1 MGGAAGSFYYRETAT
16 PTETKSGTFDRFTT
30 GGGRPRDQKTI
41 ALLPEEAAPEK
52 AQDHAPA
59 ARAWHSTAGPRPAG
73 WGCVQGISPTET
85 TTRET
90 ATAEGARG
98 AEQTFYVD
106 VQQGLGRC
114 SRF

>member
-30 GGGRPRDQKTI
+30 GGGRPRDQTPVT
-41 ALLPEEAAPEK
+41 LLPEKASPEK

-59 ARAWHSTAGPRPAG
+59 ARTGYSTAGPRPAR
-73 WGCVQGISPTET
+73 WGRVQGIAAAET

-90 ATAEGARG
+90 TATEGARG
-98 AEQTFYVD
+98 AEQTFYQYL
-106 VQQGLGRC
+106 QQGLGRC

>member
-30 GGGRPRDQKTI
+30 GGGRPRDQKMI

-59 ARAWHSTAGPRPAG
+59 ARAWYSTACSCSTC
-73 WGCVQGISPTET
+73 WG
-85 TTRET
+85 
-90 ATAEGARG
+90 
-98 AEQTFYVD
+98 
-106 VQQGLGRC
+106 GL
-114 SRF
+114 